1 MMINCVFN
9 IDGSVVHIDIYP
21 KTTDNKYKRSKIK
34 MEITM
39 AITETEDRI
48 TDIINRNNQDEFIY
62 DFLSVYDFPKATI
75 TKLRK
80 GTNNLAKESG
90 AVYLK
95 NRLYY
100 QQVAADNN
108 LMQHFADLKQKVEQL
123 GAKPRYIMVT
133 DFKNV
138 LAEDTK
144 TGDTLDIE
152 FERLP
157 QKFEFFLAWNGIEK
171 ADFDK
176 ENPADIRAAE
186 RFAKLYDVVVKDN
199 PDASRHGLN
208 LFLIR
213 VLFCLFAEDTD
224 IFEKNL
230 FTNRI
235 KELTSKDGTDLDN
248 FFRTLF
254 GVLDVEKANRGDD
267 TQSWLADFP
276 YVDGDLFKDPHE
288 SLKFTQYSRKL
299 IIDAGEKLEWDQ
311 INPDI
316 LGSMIQAVASEDS
329 RSHLGMHYTSVPNIM
344 KVIKPLFLDDLCQ
357 EFENA
362 KGNQKKL
369 NSLYDRIGRIKF
381 MDPACGS
388 GNFLI
393 ITYKE
398 LRQLEIDILKELN
411 RMGIATMYVP
421 SVTLDQ
427 FYGIEID
434 DFACDVTRLSLWI
447 AEHQMNKQL
456 EKEIDNAVRP
466 TLPLQHAGAIVC
478 GNALRIDWNEV
489 LPHEKDDE
497 VYLFGNPP
505 YMGARKQNKV
515 QKEDL
520 RITLGN
526 LKGVNSLDY
535 ISGWFFKGFQYI
547 ESTISKF
554 AFVTTN
560 SICQGEQVSIIWP
573 EMIHR
578 DESIQFAYTSFKW
591 KNNAKN
597 NASITVN
604 IIGVS
609 SNNHKKLGKYIYTNG
624 KKKSVDNISPYLTEN
639 KNIIVRKC
647 MSNSNKIL
655 PKIMFGNMPNDGGAL
670 RLTKEE
676 YDELPT
682 YAKNYAKRFV
692 GSRELING
700 KLEYC
705 LWLYGVDNDE
715 YRHSAFIMNRINE
728 VKKFRLN
735 SRRVATNKL
744 ADNPQLFGEIRW
756 VNSKFTILIPAFSS
770 ENRYYVPMN
779 IVDNSVISSN
789 KNYCIYNASPLI
801 FGILE
806 SEMHMTWLRAVG
818 GRLKTDYS
826 YSSGLVYNTFPIPK
840 LSSRRKN
847 EIEELVWKILD
858 IRDEE
863 GGTLAELYGSPLAAK
878 NPKPMNPRL
887 LAAHQELD
895 EVVDRAY
902 RDRPFKDD
910 NERLTLLLDMY
921 SKKVD
926 EQRNV
931 K

>member
-1 MMINCVFN
+1 MRRI
-9 IDGSVVHIDIYP
+9 
-21 KTTDNKYKRSKIK
+21 R
-34 MEITM
+34 M
-39 AITETEDRI
+39 AITEIEDRI
-48 TDIINRNNQDEFIY
+48 TDIINQNNRDEFIY

-80 GTNNLAKESG
+80 GTNNLAKEPG

-100 QQVAADNN
+100 RQVTADGN

-133 DFKNV
+133 DFENV

-144 TGDTLDIE
+144 TGDTLDVE
-152 FERLP
+152 FDRLP

-199 PDASRHGLN
+199 PDAGLHSLN

-235 KELTSKDGTDLDN
+235 KELTKEDGSDLDH
-248 FFRTLF
+248 FFKTLF
-254 GVLDVEKANRGDD
+254 GVLDVEKNNRSANIP
-267 TQSWLADFP
+267 SWLADFP

-288 SLKFTQYSRKL
+288 SLKFTQHSRKL

-344 KVIKPLFLDDLCQ
+344 KVIKPLFLDDLRQ
-357 EFENA
+357 EFEKA
-362 KGNQKKL
+362 KGNEKKL
-369 NSLYDRIGRIKF
+369 SSLYDRIGKIKF

-411 RMGIATMYVP
+411 GMEIATMYVP

-447 AEHQMNKQL
+447 AEHQMNKKLQQ
-456 EKEIDNAVRP
+456 EIDNAVRP

-478 GNALRIDWNEV
+478 ANALRIDWNEV
-489 LPHEKDDE
+489 LPHDKDDE

-505 YMGARKQNKV
+505 YLGYSLQDKE
-515 QKEDL
+515 QKDDI
-520 RITLGN
+520 RSVFGQM
-526 LKGVNSLDY
+526 KGCGFLDY
-535 ISGWFFKGFQYI
+535 ISGWFKLASDYI
-547 ESTISKF
+547 EHTDARC

-560 SICQGEQVSIIWP
+560 SIAQGMQVSVLWKYLL
-573 EMIHR
+573 
-578 DESIQFAYTSFKW
+578 SKIQLIFAYKSFKW
-591 KNNAKN
+591 TNNAKN
-597 NASITVN
+597 NAGVIVSVIGLCDKHSIVPTKRLYDSN
-604 IIGVS
+604 LYREVS
-609 SNNHKKLGKYIYTNG
+609 
-624 KKKSVDNISPYLTEN
+624 NISPYLTDGGNTVVVSQRNSIFAMPKMLLGSTPRDDGGLIFDEEEYQSAIN
-639 KNIIVRKC
+639 DYPELKPFFKFYIGSKEFLNSKKRYVLWISYQDYKSIQQNELVAKRIAIVR
-647 MSNSNKIL
+647 N
-655 PKIMFGNMPNDGGAL
+655 F
-670 RLTKEE
+670 RLKS
-676 YDELPT
+676 
-682 YAKNYAKRFV
+682 KRATT
-692 GSRELING
+692 RELAAKPYEFSEVRWKPTNAIVVPSVSSGNRLYAPLG
-700 KLEYC
+700 FVQQDTVIANSANTIYDAP
-705 LWLYGVDNDE
+705 LWL
-715 YRHSAFIMNRINE
+715 M
-728 VKKFRLN
+728 
-735 SRRVATNKL
+735 
-744 ADNPQLFGEIRW
+744 
-756 VNSKFTILIPAFSS
+756 
-770 ENRYYVPMN
+770 
-779 IVDNSVISSN
+779 
-789 KNYCIYNASPLI
+789 
-801 FGILE
+801 GIL
-806 SEMHMTWLRAVG
+806 SSKMHMIWLQTVG
-818 GRLKTDYS
+818 GRLKNDYR
-826 YSSGLVYNTFPIPK
+826 YSAVLVYNTFPVPA
-840 LSSRRKN
+840 LSTRRKN
-847 EIEELVWKILD
+847 EIVELVWKILD

-863 GGTLAELYGSPLAAK
+863 AGTLTELYGSPLAEK

-887 LAAHQELD
+887 LSAHQELD

-910 NERLTLLLDMY
+910 NERLSLLLNMY
-921 SKKVD
+921 SQKV
-926 EQRNV
+926 N

>member
-1 MMINCVFN
+1 
-9 IDGSVVHIDIYP
+9 
-21 KTTDNKYKRSKIK
+21 
-34 MEITM
+34 M
-39 AITETEDRI
+39 AITEIEDRI
-48 TDIINRNNQDEFIY
+48 TDIINQGNPDEFIY

-80 GTNNLAKESG
+80 GTNNLATESG

-100 QQVAADNN
+100 QQVAADGN
-108 LMQHFADLKQKVEQL
+108 LMQHFADLKQKVNQL
-123 GAKPRYIMVT
+123 GAKPRYMMVT

-144 TGDTLDIE
+144 TGDTLDVE

-224 IFEKNL
+224 IFSKNL

-235 KELTSKDGTDLDN
+235 KEITSQDGSDLDA
-248 FFRTLF
+248 FFKQLF
-254 GVLDVEKANRGDD
+254 SVLDIEKANWPSDIP
-267 TQSWLADFP
+267 SWLEDFP
-276 YVDGDLFKDPHE
+276 YVDGDLFNDPHE
-288 SLKFTQYSRKL
+288 SLNFSEHSRKM

-344 KVIKPLFLDDLCQ
+344 KVIKPLFLDDLRQ
-357 EFENA
+357 AFEDA
-362 KGNQKKL
+362 KGNEDKL
-369 NSLYDRIGRIKF
+369 NQLYDRIGKIKF

-398 LRQLEIDILKELN
+398 LRQLEIDIIKELN
-411 RMGIATMYVP
+411 HMGIATMYVP

-456 EKEIDNAVRP
+456 HKEIADAVRP

-489 LPHEKDDE
+489 LPHEKNDE
-497 VYLFGNPP
+497 IYLFGNPP
-505 YMGARKQNKV
+505 YLGSKLQSKS
-515 QKEDL
+515 QKNDL
-520 RITLGN
+520 EYALN
-526 LKGVNSLDY
+526 SAKGYKKLDY
-535 ISGWFFKGFQYI
+535 ISGWFYLGAKYIQHTKAQY
-547 ESTISKF
+547 
-554 AFVTTN
+554 AFVSTN
-560 SICQGEQVSIIWP
+560 SITQGEQVAFLWDVLPKSIRI
-573 EMIHR
+573 R
-578 DESIQFAYTSFKW
+578 FAYKSFKW
-591 KNNAKN
+591 GNNAKN
-597 NASITVN
+597 NAGVTVV
-604 IIGVS
+604 IIGMCDESQVNMS
-609 SNNHKKLGKYIYTNG
+609 YIFSNNLVEQVNG
-624 KKKSVDNISPYLTEN
+624 ISPYLTSGTKATVVKPVG
-639 KNIIVRKC
+639 KNLNGLPSASFGSMPRDDGNLLLDNEEK
-647 MSNSNKIL
+647 NKIL
-655 PKIMFGNMPNDGGAL
+655 EKHPEAQMIIKLFLGSKDFIDGL
-670 RLTKEE
+670 NR
-676 YDELPT
+676 
-682 YAKNYAKRFV
+682 
-692 GSRELING
+692 
-700 KLEYC
+700 YC
-705 LWLYGVDNDE
+705 LWIDSKEKLDLANNIPTIKHRFTRVSEFRSQSKAKSTQQYALKPYSFVQRGE
-715 YRHSAFIMNRINE
+715 YEKALQKSDHFNSIIIPRH
-728 VKKFRLN
+728 
-735 SRRVATNKL
+735 
-744 ADNPQLFGEIRW
+744 
-756 VNSKFTILIPAFSS
+756 SS
-770 ENRYYVPMN
+770 ENRAYVPMG
-779 IVDNSVISSN
+779 ITSRETVIADSAIA
-789 KNYCIYNASPLI
+789 IYNAPLWLL
-801 FGILE
+801 GLLE
-806 SEMHMTWLRAVG
+806 SRMHITWLRAVG
-818 GRLKTDYS
+818 GKLETRYRYS
-826 YSSGLVYNTFPIPK
+826 AGLVYNTFPVPE
-840 LSSRRKN
+840 LSTRRKN

-863 GGTLAELYGSPLAAK
+863 GGTLAELYGSPLAEK

-887 LAAHQELD
+887 KAAHEELD
-895 EVVDRAY
+895 QVVDRAY

-910 NERLTLLLDMY
+910 NERLALLLDMY
-921 SKKVD
+921 SKKVGA
-926 EQRNV
+926 